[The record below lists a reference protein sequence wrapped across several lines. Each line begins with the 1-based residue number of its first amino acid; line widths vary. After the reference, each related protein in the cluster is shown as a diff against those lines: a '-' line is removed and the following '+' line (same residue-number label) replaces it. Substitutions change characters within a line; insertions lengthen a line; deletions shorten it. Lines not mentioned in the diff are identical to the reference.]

1 MGRIKRITV
10 IMSELH
16 NLKGLAV
23 LVIDDEIAALD
34 TMEQALQGVGAE
46 VSRAQNI
53 KQALAAI
60 GNNAI
65 DIIIAALDLVNEQCI
80 EMIKDYKLRY
90 PSCLFFV
97 LTDEEYESV
106 ETSQESVKYIVDD
119 YIKKPLDIAR
129 FVVMIETSMGR
140 TIAGSKSLTVVDPLI
155 AKVKPYFLFR
165 SPVMKRALIHLPQI
179 SASEQTVLITG
190 ETGSGKEIVARG
202 IHVLSRRSSG
212 PFVPINCGAVPE
224 SLIEGELFGHEKG
237 AFTGAIKTRKGKF
250 ETADHGTLFLDE
262 ISEMP
267 LNLQVRLL
275 RVLED
280 GMIYRVGGEEPMN
293 IDVRVIAASNV
304 DLENAVK
311 DGLFR
316 EDLYY
321 RINVLRIH
329 LPPLRERIEDIPL
342 LAVHFLERAFV
353 EMGWQSPFPSLSAE
367 TIYVL
372 EQYQWRGNVRELRNI
387 MTRIATLL
395 PRNTKR
401 IFPHHILPHID
412 ETGRVQVAENYESA
426 QDGVFIPLG
435 TPMKKV
441 EDIMIKEALKST
453 NGNKT
458 KAADL
463 LGISLRNLR
472 RKINK

>member
-1 MGRIKRITV
+1 MK
-10 IMSELH
+10 ELH

-23 LVIDDEIAALD
+23 LVIDDESAAFD
-34 TMEQALQGVGAE
+34 SMEQLLQGVGAE
-46 VSRAQNI
+46 VSKAQNTM
-53 KQALAAI
+53 QALEVI
-60 GNNAI
+60 QNSAI

-90 PSCLFFV
+90 PSCLFYV

-119 YIKKPLDIAR
+119 YIKKPLDIER
-129 FVVMIETSMGR
+129 FVVMIETIMGR
-140 TIAGSKSLTVVDPLI
+140 TISGSTSLTVVDPLI

-202 IHVLSRRSSG
+202 IHVLSGRSSG
-212 PFVPINCGAVPE
+212 PFVPINCGAIPE

-250 ETADHGTLFLDE
+250 ETADRGTLFLDE

-275 RVLED
+275 RVLEE
-280 GMIYRVGGEEPMN
+280 GSIYRVGGEIPLDIN
-293 IDVRVIAASNV
+293 VRVIAASNV
-304 DLENAVK
+304 DLQKAVK

-321 RINVLRIH
+321 RINVLRIN

-342 LAVHFLERAFV
+342 LAVHFLERAFI
-353 EMGWQSPFPSLSAE
+353 EMGWKPPFPSLSAE

-372 EQYQWRGNVRELRNI
+372 EQYKWRGNVRELRNI

-395 PRNTKR
+395 PQNTKR
-401 IFPHHILPHID
+401 IFPHHILLHIE
-412 ETGRVQVAENYESA
+412 ETGRTKVVDNYASA

-441 EDIMIKEALKST
+441 EDIMIKEALKHS

>member
-1 MGRIKRITV
+1 
-10 IMSELH
+10 MSELH

-34 TMEQALQGVGAE
+34 SMEQSFQGVGAQ
-46 VSRAQNI
+46 VSRAQNV
-53 KQALAAI
+53 KQALGVI
-60 GNNAI
+60 QNNPI
-65 DIIIAALDLVNEQCI
+65 DIIIAAIDLVNEQCI

-90 PSCLFFV
+90 PSCLFYV
-97 LTDEEYESV
+97 LTDQEYESV
-106 ETSQESVKYIVDD
+106 ETSQESVRYIVDD
-119 YIKKPLDIAR
+119 YIKKPLDIDR
-129 FVVMIETSMGR
+129 FVVMVETSMGR
-140 TIAGSKSLTVVDPLI
+140 TITGSKSLTVVDPLI

-179 SASEQTVLITG
+179 STSEQTVLITG

-237 AFTGAIKTRKGKF
+237 AFTGAIKMRKGKF
-250 ETADHGTLFLDE
+250 ETADKGTLFLDE

-275 RVLED
+275 RVLEE
-280 GMIYRVGGEEPMN
+280 GAIYRVGGEEPFD
-293 IDVRVIAASNV
+293 IDVRVIAASNA
-304 DLENAVK
+304 DLQKAVK

-342 LAVHFLERAFV
+342 LAVHFLERAFI

-372 EQYQWRGNVRELRNI
+372 EQYKWKGNVRELRNI

-395 PRNTKR
+395 PQNTSR
-401 IFPHHILPHID
+401 IFPYHILPHIE
-412 ETGRVQVAENYESA
+412 ETGRTKADENYESA
-426 QDGVFIPLG
+426 PDGIFIPLG

-441 EDIMIKEALKST
+441 EDIMIKEALKKT

-458 KAADL
+458 KAAEL

>member
-1 MGRIKRITV
+1 
-10 IMSELH
+10 MSELH

-34 TMEQALQGVGAE
+34 SMEESLLGVGAQ

-53 KQALAAI
+53 KQALGVI
-60 GNNAI
+60 KNNAI

-90 PSCLFFV
+90 PSCLFYV
-97 LTDEEYESV
+97 LTDQEYESV
-106 ETSQESVKYIVDD
+106 ETSQESVRYIVDD
-119 YIKKPLDIAR
+119 YIKKPLDMER
-129 FVVMIETSMGR
+129 FVVMVETSMGR
-140 TIAGSKSLTVVDPLI
+140 TITGSTSLTVVDPLV

-165 SPVMKRALIHLPQI
+165 SPVMRRALTHLPQI

-202 IHVLSRRSSG
+202 IHVLSSRSSG

-237 AFTGAIKTRKGKF
+237 AFTGAIRTRKGKF
-250 ETADHGTLFLDE
+250 ETADNGTLFLDE

-280 GMIYRVGGEEPMN
+280 GIIYRVGGEEQLN

-304 DLENAVK
+304 DLQKAVK

-321 RINVLRIH
+321 RINVLRIN
-329 LPPLRERIEDIPL
+329 LPPLRDRIEDIPL

-353 EMGWQSPFPSLSAE
+353 EMGWEPPFPSLSAE

-372 EQYQWRGNVRELRNI
+372 EQYKWKGNVRELRNI

-395 PRNTKR
+395 PQNTKR
-401 IFPHHILPHID
+401 IFPHHILPHIED
-412 ETGRVQVAENYESA
+412 AGRAKASEHYESA
-426 QDGVFIPLG
+426 HEGVFIPPG

-441 EDIMIKEALKST
+441 EDIMIKQALKQT

>member
-1 MGRIKRITV
+1 MG
-10 IMSELH
+10 ELH
-16 NLKGLAV
+16 TLKGLAV
-23 LVIDDEIAALD
+23 LVIDDEIAALGS
-34 TMEQALQGVGAE
+34 MEESLQGAGAQ
-46 VSRAQNI
+46 VSRAQKI
-53 KQALAAI
+53 KQAL
-60 GNNAI
+60 GVLQNNAI

-90 PSCLFFV
+90 PSCLFYV
-97 LTDEEYESV
+97 LTDQDYESV
-106 ETSQESVKYIVDD
+106 ETSQESVRYIVDD
-119 YIKKPLDIAR
+119 YIKKPLDIER
-129 FVVMIETSMGR
+129 FVVMVETSMGR
-140 TIAGSKSLTVVDPLI
+140 TIAGSTSLTVVDPLV

-165 SPVMKRALIHLPQI
+165 SPVMRRALTHLPQI
-179 SASEQTVLITG
+179 SSSEQTVLITG

-212 PFVPINCGAVPE
+212 PFVPINCGAIPE

-250 ETADHGTLFLDE
+250 ETADNGTLFLDE

-267 LNLQVRLL
+267 LTLQVRLL

-280 GMIYRVGGEEPMN
+280 GIIYRVGGEGPLD

-304 DLENAVK
+304 DLQKAVK

-321 RINVLRIH
+321 RINVLRIN
-329 LPPLRERIEDIPL
+329 LPPLRERVEDIPL
-342 LAVHFLERAFV
+342 LAVHFLERAFI
-353 EMGWQSPFPSLSAE
+353 EMGWEPPFPSLSAE

-372 EQYQWRGNVRELRNI
+372 EQYKWKGNVRELRNI

-395 PRNTKR
+395 PQNTKR

-412 ETGRVQVAENYESA
+412 DAGRAKASEHYESA
-426 QDGVFIPLG
+426 QEGVFIPPG

-441 EDIMIKEALKST
+441 EDIMIKQALKQT

>member
-1 MGRIKRITV
+1 
-10 IMSELH
+10 MSDLH
-16 NLKGLAV
+16 NLKGLSV
-23 LVIDDEIAALD
+23 LVIDNEIAALD
-34 TMEQALQGVGAE
+34 LMQQSLQGAGAQ
-46 VSRAQNI
+46 VSTAQNV
-53 KQALAAI
+53 KQAQGVLLD
-60 GNNAI
+60 NAI
-65 DIIIAALDLVNEQCI
+65 DIIIAALDMVNEQCI
-80 EMIKDYKLRY
+80 EVIKDYKLRY
-90 PSCLFFV
+90 PACLFYV
-97 LTDEEYESV
+97 LTDQEYESV
-106 ETSQESVKYIVDD
+106 ETSQESVRYIVDD
-119 YIKKPLDIAR
+119 YIKKPLDVER
-129 FVVMIETSMGR
+129 FVVMVETSMGR
-140 TIAGSKSLTVVDPLI
+140 TIAGSTSLTVVDPLI

-165 SPVMKRALIHLPQI
+165 SPVMKRALMHLPQI
-179 SASEQTVLITG
+179 SASEQTVLLTG

-237 AFTGAIKTRKGKF
+237 AFTGAIKSRKGKF
-250 ETADHGTLFLDE
+250 ETADKGTLFLDE

-275 RVLED
+275 RVLEE
-280 GMIYRVGGEEPMN
+280 GVIYRVGGEEPLN
-293 IDVRVIAASNV
+293 INVRVIAASNI
-304 DLENAVK
+304 DLEKAVR

-342 LAVHFLERAFV
+342 LAVHFLERAFA
-353 EMGWQSPFPSLSAE
+353 EMGWHPPYPSLSAE

-372 EQYQWRGNVRELRNI
+372 EQYKWRGNVRELRNI

-395 PRNTKR
+395 PQNTRR
-401 IFPHHILPHID
+401 IFPHHIQPHI
-412 ETGRVQVAENYESA
+412 EESGLAKSAEINEA
-426 QDGVFIPLG
+426 PQEGVYIPLG

-441 EDIMIKEALKST
+441 ENIMIKEALKHT

-458 KAADL
+458 KAASL

>member
-1 MGRIKRITV
+1 MN
-10 IMSELH
+10 ELH
-16 NLKGLAV
+16 SLKGLSV
-23 LVIDDEIAALD
+23 LVIDSESAALD
-34 TMEQALQGVGAE
+34 SMEQSLQGAGAQ
-46 VSRAQNI
+46 VSRALTVKLAQGVLQN
-53 KQALAAI
+53 K
-60 GNNAI
+60 AI

-80 EMIKDYKLRY
+80 DMIKDYKLRY
-90 PSCLFFV
+90 PACLFYV
-97 LTDEEYESV
+97 LTDQEYESV
-106 ETSQESVKYIVDD
+106 ETSQESVRYIVDD
-119 YIKKPLDIAR
+119 YIKKPLNIER
-129 FVVMIETSMGR
+129 FVVMVETSMGR
-140 TIAGSKSLTVVDPLI
+140 TIAGSTSLTVVDPLVT
-155 AKVKPYFLFR
+155 KVKPYFLFR
-165 SPVMKRALIHLPQI
+165 SPVMRRALTHLPQI
-179 SASEQTVLITG
+179 SSSEQTVLITG

-250 ETADHGTLFLDE
+250 ETADKGTLFLDE

-267 LNLQVRLL
+267 LTLQVRLL

-280 GMIYRVGGEEPMN
+280 GIIYRVGGEEPLD

-304 DLENAVK
+304 DLHKAVK

-353 EMGWQSPFPSLSAE
+353 EMGWEPPFPSLSAE

-372 EQYQWRGNVRELRNI
+372 EQYKWKGNVRELRNI

-395 PRNTKR
+395 PQNTKR
-401 IFPHHILPHID
+401 IFPHHILPHIED
-412 ETGRVQVAENYESA
+412 ADRVKAAQQYESA
-426 QDGVFIPLG
+426 PDGVFIPLG

-441 EDIMIKEALKST
+441 EDIMIKEALKQT

-458 KAADL
+458 KAAEI